1 MLIFDA
7 LQTFMSISMDFGH
20 LRRFLFEKLY
30 LSFDFLN
37 IMLDL
42 IDRIFFGAGLD
53 HECAQ

>member
-1 MLIFDA
+1 
-7 LQTFMSISMDFGH
+7 MDFGH
-20 LRRFLFEKLY
+20 LRRLLFEKLY
-30 LSFDFLN
+30 LSFDFLD